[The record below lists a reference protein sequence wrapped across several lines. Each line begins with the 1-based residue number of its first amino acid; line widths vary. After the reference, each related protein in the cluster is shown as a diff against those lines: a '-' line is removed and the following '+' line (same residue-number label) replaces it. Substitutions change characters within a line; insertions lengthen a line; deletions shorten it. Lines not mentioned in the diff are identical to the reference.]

1 MAYTIEEEQE
11 INDIKAWWNENY
23 KSIIAIV
30 VLVFAGVFGWKYW
43 QNYQAGQIQLLSAQY
58 DQLIYGTEK
67 GEAKNAQL
75 EQFAKD
81 NSKTAYAVLA
91 LFERA
96 KSAVENNDFSAAESA
111 LKQAMSESSDEVLT
125 SLAALRLATVQFQ
138 LQSFD
143 AALETLKSVKGSSW
157 DSRKNLLTGDIFAA
171 KGDKTGAK
179 ASFEAALTKADQLER
194 QLIQVRLNNL

>member
-11 INDIKAWWNENY
+11 INEIKTWWNENY

-30 VLVFAGVFGWKYW
+30 VLAFAGVFGWKYW
-43 QNYQAGQIQLLSAQY
+43 QNHQAGQIQSLSAQY
-58 DQLIYGTEK
+58 DQLIYGVEK
-67 GEAKNAQL
+67 GDAKNAQL

-125 SLAALRLATVQFQ
+125 SVAALRLAAVQFQ

-143 AALETLKSVKGSSW
+143 AALETLKSVKDSSW
-157 DSRKNLLTGDIFAA
+157 DSRKNLLTGDILAA

-179 ASFEAALTKADQLER
+179 ASFEAALANADQLEQ

>member
-11 INDIKAWWNENY
+11 INEIKTWWNENY

-30 VLVFAGVFGWKYW
+30 VLAFAGVFGWKYW
-43 QNYQAGQIQLLSAQY
+43 QNHQVGQIQSLSAQY
-58 DQLIYGTEK
+58 DQLIYGAEK
-67 GEAKNAQL
+67 GDAKNAQL

-125 SLAALRLATVQFQ
+125 SVAALRLAAVQFQ

-143 AALETLKSVKGSSW
+143 AALETLKAVKDSSW
-157 DSRKNLLTGDIFAA
+157 DSRKNLLTGDILAA
-171 KGDKTGAK
+171 KGDKAGAK
-179 ASFEAALTKADQLER
+179 ASFEAALANADQLEQ

>member
-11 INDIKAWWNENY
+11 INEIKTWWNENY

-30 VLVFAGVFGWKYW
+30 VLAFAGVFGWKYW
-43 QNYQAGQIQLLSAQY
+43 QNHQAGQIQSLSAQY
-58 DQLIYGTEK
+58 DQLIYGVEK
-67 GEAKNAQL
+67 GDAKNVQL

-125 SLAALRLATVQFQ
+125 SVAALRLAAVQFQ

-143 AALETLKSVKGSSW
+143 AALETLKSVKDSSW
-157 DSRKNLLTGDIFAA
+157 DSRKNLLTGDILAA
-171 KGDKTGAK
+171 KGDKAGAK
-179 ASFEAALTKADQLER
+179 ASFEAALANADQLEQ

>member
-11 INDIKAWWNENY
+11 INEIKTWWNENY

-30 VLVFAGVFGWKYW
+30 VLAFAGVFGWKYW
-43 QNYQAGQIQLLSAQY
+43 QNHQAGQIQSLSAQY
-58 DQLIYGTEK
+58 DQLIYGVEK
-67 GEAKNAQL
+67 GDAKNAQL

-96 KSAVENNDFSAAESA
+96 KSAVENNDFSAAESV

-125 SLAALRLATVQFQ
+125 SVAALRLAAVQFQ

-143 AALETLKSVKGSSW
+143 AALETLKSVKDSSW
-157 DSRKNLLTGDIFAA
+157 DSRKNLLTGDILAA
-171 KGDKTGAK
+171 KGDKAGAK
-179 ASFEAALTKADQLER
+179 ASFEAALANADQLEQ

>member
-143 AALETLKSVKGSSW
+143 AALETLKSVKSSSW
-157 DSRKNLLTGDIFAA
+157 DSRKNLLTGDILAA

-194 QLIQVRLNNL
+194 QLIQERLNNL

>member
-11 INDIKAWWNENY
+11 INEIKTWWNENY

-30 VLVFAGVFGWKYW
+30 VLAFAGVFGWKYW
-43 QNYQAGQIQLLSAQY
+43 QNHQAGQIQSLSAQY
-58 DQLIYGTEK
+58 DQLIYGVEK
-67 GEAKNAQL
+67 GDAKNAQL

-111 LKQAMSESSDEVLT
+111 LKQAMNESSDEVLT
-125 SLAALRLATVQFQ
+125 SVAALRLAAVQFQ

-143 AALETLKSVKGSSW
+143 AALETLKSVKDSSW
-157 DSRKNLLTGDIFAA
+157 DSRKNLLTGDILAA
-171 KGDKTGAK
+171 KGDKAGAK
-179 ASFEAALTKADQLER
+179 ASFEAALANADQLEQ

>member
-11 INDIKAWWNENY
+11 INEIKTWWNENY

-30 VLVFAGVFGWKYW
+30 VLAFAGVFGWKYW
-43 QNYQAGQIQLLSAQY
+43 QNHQAGQIQSLSAQY
-58 DQLIYGTEK
+58 DQLIYGVEK
-67 GEAKNAQL
+67 GDAKNAQL
-75 EQFAKD
+75 EQFARD

-125 SLAALRLATVQFQ
+125 SVAALRLAAVQFQ

-143 AALETLKSVKGSSW
+143 AALETLKSVKDSSW
-157 DSRKNLLTGDIFAA
+157 DSRKNLLTGDILAA
-171 KGDKTGAK
+171 KGDKAGAK
-179 ASFEAALTKADQLER
+179 ASFEAALANADQLEQ

>member
-11 INDIKAWWNENY
+11 INEIKTWWNENY

-30 VLVFAGVFGWKYW
+30 VLAFAGVFGWKYW
-43 QNYQAGQIQLLSAQY
+43 QKHQAGQIQSLSAQY
-58 DQLIYGTEK
+58 DQLIYGVEK
-67 GEAKNAQL
+67 GDAKNAQL

-125 SLAALRLATVQFQ
+125 SVAALRLAAVQFQ

-143 AALETLKSVKGSSW
+143 AALETLKSVKDSSW
-157 DSRKNLLTGDIFAA
+157 DSRKNLLTGDILAA

-179 ASFEAALTKADQLER
+179 ASFEAALANADQLEQ

>member
-11 INDIKAWWNENY
+11 INEIKTWWNENY

-30 VLVFAGVFGWKYW
+30 VLAFAGVFGWKYW
-43 QNYQAGQIQLLSAQY
+43 QNHQAGQIQSLSAQY
-58 DQLIYGTEK
+58 DQLIYGVEK
-67 GEAKNAQL
+67 GAAKNVQL

-125 SLAALRLATVQFQ
+125 SVAALRLAAVQFQ

-143 AALETLKSVKGSSW
+143 AALETLKSVKDSSW
-157 DSRKNLLTGDIFAA
+157 DSRKNLLTGDILAA

-179 ASFEAALTKADQLER
+179 ASFEAALANADQLEQ

>member
-11 INDIKAWWNENY
+11 INEIKTWWNENY

-30 VLVFAGVFGWKYW
+30 VLAFAGVFGWKYW
-43 QNYQAGQIQLLSAQY
+43 QNHQAGQIQSLSAQY
-58 DQLIYGTEK
+58 DQLIYGVEK
-67 GEAKNAQL
+67 GDAKNAQL

-81 NSKTAYAVLA
+81 HSKTAYAVLA

-125 SLAALRLATVQFQ
+125 SVAALRLAAVQFQ

-143 AALETLKSVKGSSW
+143 AALETLKSVKDSSW
-157 DSRKNLLTGDIFAA
+157 DSRKNLLTGDILAA

-179 ASFEAALTKADQLER
+179 ASFEAALANADQLEQ

>member
-11 INDIKAWWNENY
+11 INEIKTWWNENY

-30 VLVFAGVFGWKYW
+30 VLAFAGVFGWKYW
-43 QNYQAGQIQLLSAQY
+43 QKHQAGQIQSLSAQY
-58 DQLIYGTEK
+58 DQLIYSVEK
-67 GEAKNAQL
+67 GDAKNAQL

-125 SLAALRLATVQFQ
+125 SVAALRLAAVQFQ

-143 AALETLKSVKGSSW
+143 AALETLKSVKDSSW
-157 DSRKNLLTGDIFAA
+157 DSRKNLLTGDILAA
-171 KGDKTGAK
+171 KGDKAGAK
-179 ASFEAALTKADQLER
+179 ASFEAALANADQLEQ

>member
-11 INDIKAWWNENY
+11 INEIKTWWNENY

-30 VLVFAGVFGWKYW
+30 VLAFAGVFGWKYW
-43 QNYQAGQIQLLSAQY
+43 QNHQAVQIQSLSAQY
-58 DQLIYGTEK
+58 DQLIYGVEK
-67 GEAKNAQL
+67 GDAKNVQL

-125 SLAALRLATVQFQ
+125 SVAALRLAAVQFQ

-143 AALETLKSVKGSSW
+143 AALQTLKSVKDSSW
-157 DSRKNLLTGDIFAA
+157 DSRKNLLTGDILAA
-171 KGDKTGAK
+171 KGDKAGAK
-179 ASFEAALTKADQLER
+179 ASFEAALANADQFEQ

>member
-11 INDIKAWWNENY
+11 INEIKTWWNENY

-30 VLVFAGVFGWKYW
+30 VLAFAGVFGWKYW
-43 QNYQAGQIQLLSAQY
+43 QNHQAGQIQSLSAQY
-58 DQLIYGTEK
+58 DQLIYGVEK
-67 GEAKNAQL
+67 GDAKNVQL

-125 SLAALRLATVQFQ
+125 SVAALRLAAVQFQ

-143 AALETLKSVKGSSW
+143 AALETLKSVKDSSW
-157 DSRKNLLTGDIFAA
+157 DSRKNLLTGDILAA

-179 ASFEAALTKADQLER
+179 ASFEAALANADQLEQ

>member
-11 INDIKAWWNENY
+11 INEIKTWWNENY

-30 VLVFAGVFGWKYW
+30 VLAFAGVFGWKYW
-43 QNYQAGQIQLLSAQY
+43 QNHQAGQIQSLSAQY
-58 DQLIYGTEK
+58 DQLIYGVEK
-67 GEAKNAQL
+67 GDAKNAQL

-111 LKQAMSESSDEVLT
+111 LKQAMNESSDEVLT
-125 SLAALRLATVQFQ
+125 SVAALRLAAVQFQ

-143 AALETLKSVKGSSW
+143 AALETLKSVKDSSW
-157 DSRKNLLTGDIFAA
+157 DSRKNLLTGDILAA

-179 ASFEAALTKADQLER
+179 ASFEAALANADQLEQ

>member
-143 AALETLKSVKGSSW
+143 AALETLKSVKSSSW
-157 DSRKNLLTGDIFAA
+157 DSRKNLLTGDILAA

>member
-11 INDIKAWWNENY
+11 INEIKTWWNENY

-30 VLVFAGVFGWKYW
+30 VLAFAGVFGWKYW
-43 QNYQAGQIQLLSAQY
+43 QNHQAGQIQSLSAQY
-58 DQLIYGTEK
+58 DQLIYGVEK
-67 GEAKNAQL
+67 GDAKNAQL

-125 SLAALRLATVQFQ
+125 SVAALRLAAVQFQ

-143 AALETLKSVKGSSW
+143 AALETLKAVKDSSW
-157 DSRKNLLTGDIFAA
+157 DSRKNLLTGDILAA
-171 KGDKTGAK
+171 KGDKAGAK
-179 ASFEAALTKADQLER
+179 ASFEAALANADQLEQ

>member
-11 INDIKAWWNENY
+11 INEIKTWWNENY

-30 VLVFAGVFGWKYW
+30 VLAFAGVFGWKYW
-43 QNYQAGQIQLLSAQY
+43 QNHQAGQIQSLSAQY
-58 DQLIYGTEK
+58 DQLIYGVEK
-67 GEAKNAQL
+67 GDAKNAQL

-125 SLAALRLATVQFQ
+125 SVAALRLAAVQFQ

-143 AALETLKSVKGSSW
+143 AALETLKSVKDSSW
-157 DSRKNLLTGDIFAA
+157 DSRKNLLTGDILAA
-171 KGDKTGAK
+171 KGDKAGAK
-179 ASFEAALTKADQLER
+179 ASFEAALANADQLEQ

>member
-30 VLVFAGVFGWKYW
+30 VLVFAGVFSWKYW

-157 DSRKNLLTGDIFAA
+157 DSRKNLLTGDILAA